1 MLQLLIVQV
10 SIIINDKLPSVLNQN
25 MCLTFLIL
33 TIASATSFP
42 DLATIVLARFRPTIL
57 LQSHASD
64 EAENMKL
71 SYIHFIVRMV

>member
-1 MLQLLIVQV
+1 
-10 SIIINDKLPSVLNQN
+10 

-71 SYIHFIVRMV
+71 SYIHFIVRM